1 MENAQ
6 QSYQEYYQKSIDEA
20 KINKKGKV
28 IIDDD
33 QCNAIQINLA
43 GKLRKTIYENEM
55 NILKDKEKEKEIE
68 EKFNFF
74 SDKICEILIV
84 SNDIFEEYKSSES
97 LKNLKNSDE
106 IRKVMKEYLA
116 NLEKNELLTLLDKK
130 RDFKFNEDIESII
143 QSETMKN
150 IDIFIEEYK
159 TLKKVKALKI
169 IGEIKSDFETNFKDV
184 EFHTKQFEEKI
195 DKMMVDFCFEN
206 EHVKKIKDIITKI
219 MKQKFIELINQELKY
234 I

>member
-1 MENAQ
+1 MDKTQQ
-6 QSYQEYYQKSIDEA
+6 QSYQEYLTKSLNEA
-20 KINKKGKV
+20 KKQNGKV

-33 QCNAIQINLA
+33 ECRAIQRNLA
-43 GKLRKTIYENEM
+43 KKLRQTINENEI
-55 NILKDKEKEKEIE
+55 NNLKDKEKEKEIE

-74 SDKICEILIV
+74 SDKICEIMII

-106 IRKVMKEYLA
+106 IRKVMKEYII
-116 NLEKNELLTLLDKK
+116 NLEKNELLTLLAKK
-130 RDFKFNEDIESII
+130 EFKFNEDIESII

-159 TLKKVKALKI
+159 TLKKVKALEI
-169 IGEIKSDFETNFKDV
+169 IGQIKSDFENNFKDI
-184 EFHTKQFEEKI
+184 EFHIKQFEEII
-195 DKMMVDFCFEN
+195 DKKMIDFCFEE
-206 EHVKKIKDIITKI
+206 EHVKKIKDTITKI

-234 I
+234 F